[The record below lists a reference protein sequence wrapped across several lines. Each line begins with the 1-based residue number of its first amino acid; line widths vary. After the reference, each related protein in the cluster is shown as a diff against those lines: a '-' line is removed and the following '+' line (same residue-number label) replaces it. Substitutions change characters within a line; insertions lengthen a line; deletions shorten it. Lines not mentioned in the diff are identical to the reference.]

1 MPPLGLSLP
10 PNPLGNPG
18 SVCESKGPFT
28 CTISVTVTVKFTLTD
43 RMGSEPNLS
52 HQMVCHHWYKR
63 ICILD
68 GLHTKCHRNSGEV
81 LNVPQQ
87 KVSSMKFKFC
97 SDSPPHPWHTL
108 RIDLFYYNK
117 MDFLVV
123 VDYFSKFLIARMNI
137 LIQKSDN
144 WCHQVSFDINNC
156 HWTCHVNSWPHIGLY
171 IMLLRSVHT

>member
-10 PNPLGNPG
+10 PIPWEILDLCV
-18 SVCESKGPFT
+18 SLMVHLH
-28 CTISVTVTVKFTLTD
+28 V
-43 RMGSEPNLS
+43 PNLP

-68 GLHTKCHRNSGEV
+68 GLHTRCHRNSAEV

-87 KVSSMKFKFC
+87 KVTSMKFKFC
-97 SDSPPHPWHTL
+97 SDIPPHPWHTL
-108 RIDLFYYNK
+108 RSDLFYYNK

-137 LIQKSDN
+137 LIQKVTIDVIRYHLTSTT
-144 WCHQVSFDINNC
+144 VVG
-156 HWTCHVNSWPHIGLY
+156 HV
-171 IMLLRSVHT
+171 M

>member
-1 MPPLGLSLP
+1 MFQSSHKNKPYCEGCNPFRVVSSP
-10 PNPLGNPG
+10 SPLGNPG

-63 ICILD
+63 ICIL
-68 GLHTKCHRNSGEV
+68 GWLHTRFHRNSGEV
-81 LNVPQQ
+81 FNVPQQ

-97 SDSPPHPWHTL
+97 SDIPPHPWHTL
-108 RIDLFYYNK
+108 RSDLFCYKK

-123 VDYFSKFLIARMNI
+123 ADYFSKFLIARMNI
-137 LIQKSDN
+137 LIQKVTIDVIRYHLTSAA
-144 WCHQVSFDINNC
+144 VIG
-156 HWTCHVNSWPHIGLY
+156 HV
-171 IMLLRSVHT
+171 M